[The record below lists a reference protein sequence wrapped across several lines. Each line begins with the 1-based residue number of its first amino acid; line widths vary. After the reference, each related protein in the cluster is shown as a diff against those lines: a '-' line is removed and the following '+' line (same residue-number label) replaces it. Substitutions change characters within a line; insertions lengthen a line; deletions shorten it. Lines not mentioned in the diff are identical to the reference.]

1 MFGYP
6 AAEAVGR
13 SITMIIPADRLAE
26 ETFVLSRVRS
36 GKSVEHFQT
45 IRQRKDGSLI
55 RVSLTVS
62 PIRDVDGRVIGAS
75 KIARDI
81 TEQARLSSELEEAN
95 RLKDEFLA
103 TLSHELRT
111 PLHSIL
117 GYTQILQHHIV
128 DEERRDNALQ
138 IIERNAK
145 TLAQLVSDVLD
156 ISRIITGKV
165 RLEPVECD
173 LAPIVSAA
181 LDSVQPT
188 FDAKGVRLDRRLAP
202 EPTMVLGDAARLQQ
216 IVWNLLT
223 NAIKFTPAGGSVIV
237 ELSRSRAAEPGG
249 RRQAELVVR
258 DSGVGIAPE
267 FLPHLFER
275 FRQGDSR
282 STRQHGGL
290 GIGLALVRHFVELHG
305 GSVEAHSD
313 GTGCGASFTVRLPL
327 LASPLTADDGDD
339 EPRSQAHLTG
349 RLNHVTVLAVE
360 LLDEILSSAGATV
373 LCASSAAAG
382 LRLLDIQ
389 QPDVIVSDLGMPG
402 RDGFDFIRSVR
413 ARNESRGGAI
423 PAAALTAY
431 VRPVDRARALAAGF
445 QMHLSKPIDPEVLV
459 QAVEQLHSGQPTY

>member
-1 MFGYP
+1 MHEILRRIRNG
-6 AAEAVGR
+6 E
-13 SITMIIPADRLAE
+13 
-26 ETFVLSRVRS
+26 
-36 GKSVEHFQT
+36 KVEHFET
-45 IRQRKDGSLI
+45 VRRRRDGVEI
-55 RVSLTVS
+55 HVSLSVS
-62 PIRDVDGRVIGAS
+62 PIRNDRGEIIGAS

-81 TEQARLSSELEEAN
+81 SEQARLASELEEAN

-117 GYTQILQHHIV
+117 GYTQILQHGMV
-128 DEERRDNALQ
+128 DEDRRDNALQ

-156 ISRIITGKV
+156 ISRIVTGKV
-165 RLEPVECD
+165 RLETADCD

-202 EPTMVLGDAARLQQ
+202 GPTMVLGDPARLQQ

-223 NAIKFTPAGGSVIV
+223 NAIKFTPAGGNV
-237 ELSRSRAAEPGG
+237 EVRLSRTSATGPGV
-249 RRQAELVVR
+249 RRQAELVVS
-258 DSGVGIAPE
+258 DSGAGISPE

-282 STRQHGGL
+282 STRHHGGL
-290 GIGLALVRHFVELHG
+290 GIGLALVRHFTELHG
-305 GSVEAHSD
+305 GSVEAESE
-313 GTGCGASFTVRLPL
+313 GPGCGATFRLHLPL
-327 LASPLTADDGDD
+327 LASSLANDSD
-339 EPRSQAHLTG
+339 EENDQSQAHVTE
-349 RLNHVTVLAVE
+349 RLSHVTVLAVDDDADSLQ

-389 QPDVIVSDLGMPG
+389 LPDVIVSDLGMPG
-402 RDGFDFIRSVR
+402 RDGFDFIKSVR
-413 ARNESRGGAI
+413 QRGQSRGGAV

-431 VRPVDRARALAAGF
+431 VRPADRLRALAAGF
-445 QMHLSKPIDPEVLV
+445 QMHLGKPIDPEMLV
-459 QAVEQLHSGQPTY
+459 QAVDQLRSRLPTH